1 MDISVSSLLYRDPPV
16 TKAEFMKAQQ
26 MIAPVNYPNNQDK
39 ADLSETAKALAQ
51 KMAAQ
56 AIKHESVQATKAKE

>member
-16 TKAEFMKAQQ
+16 TKAELMRAQQ
-26 MIAPVNYPNNQDK
+26 MIAPVNYPTHLDK
-39 ADLSETAKALAQ
+39 VELSENAKALAI

-56 AIKHESVQATKAKE
+56 AVKQETAPVLIIQE